1 MLNLTNII
9 FGYTHGRKMMV
20 FGIAIA
26 ATVGILI
33 MGTGCNAATE
43 QQVASSTQTEQTE
56 SEQDSE
62 GINASPTLDDET
74 NASEMPNDAQG
85 SLPDLAGSGLSVDE
99 AMSEY
104 SASQKDGE
112 SFAPASPAINWLT
125 ANGYTLSYSNY
136 LYDDYFL
143 ERKDCILAG
152 NGAFRVDSESDA
164 TVTLTMNFE
173 LKPGADTFRVT
184 IFGSYDIDWQKY
196 QYESANLPTLDE
208 AKEIAYREI
217 EL

>member
-1 MLNLTNII
+1 MLNPTNIL

-20 FGIAIA
+20 LGIAIA

-43 QQVASSTQTEQTE
+43 QQTVSSAQTEQTE
-56 SEQDSE
+56 SEQNSE

-112 SFAPASPAINWLT
+112 IYARASPAFNWLT
-125 ANGYTLSYSNY
+125 ANGYFISSSNY
-136 LYDDYFL
+136 FYDDYR
-143 ERKDCILAG
+143 ERKDCILVG
-152 NGAFRVDSESDA
+152 NGSFQVDSGSDA
-164 TVTLTMNFE
+164 SVILVMHFE

-184 IFGSYDIDWQKY
+184 IAGSYDIDWQEY
-196 QYESANLPTLDE
+196 EYESANLPTLDE

>member
-1 MLNLTNII
+1 MLNPTNII

-20 FGIAIA
+20 LGIAIA
-26 ATVGILI
+26 VTVGILI

-112 SFAPASPAINWLT
+112 WFTRAYPAINWLT
-125 ANGYTLSYSNY
+125 ANGYTLSTSNY
-136 LYDDYFL
+136 LYDDYR
-143 ERKDCILAG
+143 ERKDVILVG
-152 NGAFRVDSESDA
+152 GGAFRVDSESDA
-164 TVTLTMNFE
+164 TVTLTMHFE

-184 IFGSYDIDWQKY
+184 ILGSYDIDWQEY
-196 QYESANLPTLDE
+196 EYESANLPTLDE